1 MIYLDDDSKY
11 VLSQMLMPLKTKT
24 EIDQRNLIKDVK
36 GEIVEENNT
45 TKKKKKIDQSGIHG
59 HNPSVFK
66 LDLKNSLWWK
76 PGFDNTYYDELLKKN

>member
-1 MIYLDDDSKY
+1 
-11 VLSQMLMPLKTKT
+11 MLMPLKTKT
-24 EIDQRNLIKDVK
+24 EIDQRNLIKYVK

>member
-1 MIYLDDDSKY
+1 
-11 VLSQMLMPLKTKT
+11 
-24 EIDQRNLIKDVK
+24 
-36 GEIVEENNT
+36 VEEINT